1 MTKRQTHLLLSMYND
16 YSTLGLCINSVRD
29 HVDSVIVADGAYAKY
44 YGEYKKFVKD
54 AKPYSTDGS
63 IEILQAIPS
72 IKGKL
77 KFLENDHKPWENQC
91 VKRTALLDAVPDG
104 DWFIVLDSDELL
116 HGDVDDALEVIKHS
130 GCIAG
135 VMPMYTPGLDAGGFY
150 PMWHPIVF
158 QKLPGMKYTR
168 KHWNLQDEHNRII
181 EKSYPVQ
188 WTDRMVLVHLKVFR
202 GGKRLYPHLSYMNMM
217 SLDGWM
223 EPMRRPQQFN
233 IADQ

>member
-1 MTKRQTHLLLSMYND
+1 LADRQIHLLLNLYND
-16 YSTLGLCINSVRD
+16 YSTLGLCINSVKD
-29 HVDSVIVADGAYAKY
+29 YVDYITVADGAYAKY
-44 YGEYKKFVKD
+44 FEEYKRFVKD

-63 IEILQAIPS
+63 VEILRAIPD
-72 IKGKL
+72 IQGKL
-77 KFLENDHKPWENQC
+77 KFIEHDGAWENQC
-91 VKRTALLDAVPDG
+91 VKRTALLDSVADG

-116 HGDVDDALEVIKHS
+116 HGDVGDALKHIRYS

-135 VMPMYTPGLDAGGFY
+135 SMPMYTPGLDAGGFW
-150 PMWHPIVF
+150 PLWHPRVF

-168 KHWNLQDEHNRII
+168 KHWNLSDRYNRII

-217 SLDGWM
+217 SIDGWM
-223 EPMRRPQQFN
+223 EPMKLPQHFN